1 MTCFLWSNIL
11 DNIVNFIWAEGNGGN
26 TVKQC
31 GWGRKRAKRAG
42 VMAGILAGIFGVS
55 WGAAGA
61 GRDGKTHRTYPVPY
75 LHISLPRDLEL

>member
-26 TVKQC
+26 IVKQC

-42 VMAGILAGIFGVS
+42 VMA
-55 WGAAGA
+55 AGA
-61 GRDGKTHRTYPVPY
+61 GRDGKTHRTYPEPY